1 MTAAALIPAPLYH
14 GAGLFR
20 PDEQGLAAVT
30 CHGLPPEVALLHE
43 AVHIDRDKV
52 RFQLSHLHDVAGRLV
67 FGVIDEEQQD
77 IQRRLRQLELLTQGL
92 AGGVV
97 AHHKLL

>member
-1 MTAAALIPAPLYH
+1 MASRFLLMVSSVAKNRRPLGFVRVVQQPLQKTVLHLPAPLYH

-52 RFQLSHLHDVAGRLV
+52 RF
-67 FGVIDEEQQD
+67 
-77 IQRRLRQLELLTQGL
+77 
-92 AGGVV
+92 
-97 AHHKLL
+97 